1 MGEEFFTGVR
11 GPIPF
16 GGLDAT
22 DPLAFRVYQPD
33 RLVLGQRMEDHL

>member
-1 MGEEFFTGVR
+1 MPDDFFADAPDR
-11 GPIPF
+11 IPF

-33 RLVLGQRMEDHL
+33 RMVLGKRM